1 MGDDTDSCITLY
13 LGGGFKVGMR
23 TLPIAVVISLVVGFA
38 AGYITL
44 QLIQQPQLESLQA
57 ELKARDDTINLLNI
71 QITQL
76 RNDFNRIS
84 SDLSSEKSNVVIL
97 QNTLDDYRKQVV
109 DLENRVSALVASLEE
124 ARVKTSSSL
133 SKLDQALSVLDT
145 LQNDR
150 ILLSWMNRDLPGTR
164 EGDREFWNE
173 TRALAAKSEPSLVFT
188 VDRILDNLDI
198 YYDWQERFPNPAGNT
213 REDLINWCPLFI
225 DWLFAQPPGADQYNQ
240 YVNQLREEILLVVIS
255 HIDSMAR
262 ALES

>member
-164 EGDREFWNE
+164 EG
-173 TRALAAKSEPSLVFT
+173 
-188 VDRILDNLDI
+188 IL
-198 YYDWQERFPNPAGNT
+198 E
-213 REDLINWCPLFI
+213 
-225 DWLFAQPPGADQYNQ
+225 
-240 YVNQLREEILLVVIS
+240 
-255 HIDSMAR
+255 
-262 ALES
+262 